1 MLMLDGDHTI
11 DGAYHVL
18 QHGERTKQRRREV
31 SPSSLRRDA
40 YTLLAAGL
48 ISLLQ
53 DSDPEIQSY
62 AIEELDKVVGM
73 YWAEISDHVVEM

>member
-1 MLMLDGDHTI
+1 MSSHLS
-11 DGAYHVL
+11 A
-18 QHGERTKQRRREV
+18 RRLSDADV
-31 SPSSLRRDA
+31 SRCV
-40 YTLLAAGL
+40 AGL

>member
-1 MLMLDGDHTI
+1 VTI
-11 DGAYHVL
+11 HPTTSIMVNA
-18 QHGERTKQRRREV
+18 QSSAGELALTFLEGPV
-31 SPSSLRRDA
+31 GLTLPSV
-40 YTLLAAGL
+40 AGL

-62 AIEELDKVVGM
+62 AIQELDKVVGL

>member
-1 MLMLDGDHTI
+1 LR
-11 DGAYHVL
+11 HV
-18 QHGERTKQRRREV
+18 
-31 SPSSLRRDA
+31 
-40 YTLLAAGL
+40 AGL

>member
-1 MLMLDGDHTI
+1 MSSHLSLYLLRDPHTLH
-11 DGAYHVL
+11 HV
-18 QHGERTKQRRREV
+18 
-31 SPSSLRRDA
+31 
-40 YTLLAAGL
+40 AGL

>member
-1 MLMLDGDHTI
+1 MVN
-11 DGAYHVL
+11 A
-18 QHGERTKQRRREV
+18 Q
-31 SPSSLRRDA
+31 SSAGKSASVPFWRRDRLI
-40 YTLLAAGL
+40 LLSIAGL

-62 AIEELDKVVGM
+62 AIEELDNVVGL

>member
-1 MLMLDGDHTI
+1 
-11 DGAYHVL
+11 
-18 QHGERTKQRRREV
+18 V
-31 SPSSLRRDA
+31 SPCLSLYLWRDP
-40 YTLLAAGL
+40 YTVHHVAGL

-62 AIEELDKVVGM
+62 AIEGLDKVVGM

>member
-1 MLMLDGDHTI
+1 MVNAQSSAGKLDLTFLEDS
-11 DGAYHVL
+11 VPL
-18 QHGERTKQRRREV
+18 
-31 SPSSLRRDA
+31 
-40 YTLLAAGL
+40 TLPLAAGL

-62 AIEELDKVVGM
+62 AIEELDKVVGL